1 MLGEAEVAEI
11 PDAARQQVLPQ
22 ELTRVAA
29 AAQPV
34 RQPMALAVVASAAPV
49 VTPPPVREPGTDFQ
63 RILEAEMSNNLTA
76 ERIIPNAPP
85 QRQIQQQPAV
95 SPAQRRDP
103 ELAPM
108 TGSDAALQKE
118 VARIFGEMSVNRDK

>member
-1 MLGEAEVAEI
+1 M
-11 PDAARQQVLPQ
+11 
-22 ELTRVAA
+22 
-29 AAQPV
+29 
-34 RQPMALAVVASAAPV
+34 
-49 VTPPPVREPGTDFQ
+49 REPGTEFQ

-85 QRQIQQQPAV
+85 QRQIQQQPVV

-103 ELAPM
+103 ELAPTT